1 MKKYIGVIDERNGDM
16 DYSTQY
22 LFTTKGNPDKYTDK
36 VAMNW
41 RGGTKSDLD
50 KDHEGYWYDN
60 TLIYTAGYR
69 EIPEEDYIVLS
80 KYLAVL

>member
-1 MKKYIGVIDERNGDM
+1 
-16 DYSTQY
+16 
-22 LFTTKGNPDKYTDK
+22 
-36 VAMNW
+36 MNW
-41 RGGTKSDLD
+41 RGGTKSDWD
-50 KDHEGYWYDN
+50 KDHEGYWSDN